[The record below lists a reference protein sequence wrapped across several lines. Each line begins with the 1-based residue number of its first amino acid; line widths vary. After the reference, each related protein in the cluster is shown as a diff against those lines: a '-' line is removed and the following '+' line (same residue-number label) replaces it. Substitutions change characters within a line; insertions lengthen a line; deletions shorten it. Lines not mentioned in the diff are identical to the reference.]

1 MHSISEHVSEVCKCT
16 VDLTSKRRGMW
27 SKNAREKSE
36 KFAYNSPSTAWSNPK
51 RSKLPTPPRKLWPV
65 RTSSNYFWRYRFG
78 VVESGSVLCFSLM
91 YLVLRWV
98 RKRGRVGDFQQKKC
112 TFLFEEIQENFVF
125 FRKFPKSKKCK
136 HFLEFLRIKFL
147 KKWSISEFLLD
158 LHWYPDRVP
167 DLDSSVPGR

>member
-78 VVESGSVLCFSLM
+78 VVESGEWCTLFFTDVF
-91 YLVLRWV
+91 
-98 RKRGRVGDFQQKKC
+98 DAATFNKKMHI
-112 TFLFEEIQENFVF
+112 FIRRNS
-125 FRKFPKSKKCK
+125 RKFCLFSKILKSKKFK
-136 HFLEFLRIKFL
+136 HFLEFLRIKNPRFFFTFGRIAYPT
-147 KKWSISEFLLD
+147 SISQSD
-158 LHWYPDRVP
+158 G
-167 DLDSSVPGR
+167 GR